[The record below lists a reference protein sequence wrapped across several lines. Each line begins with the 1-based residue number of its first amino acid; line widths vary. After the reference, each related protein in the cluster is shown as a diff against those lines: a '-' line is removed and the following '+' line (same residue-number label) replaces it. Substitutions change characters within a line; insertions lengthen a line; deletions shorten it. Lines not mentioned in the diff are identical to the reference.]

1 MFTRILVPLDGSLCA
16 EQAIPVVVRIAR
28 ASHGRTGLQRWVMDS
43 VTERVL
49 RMTRLPL
56 LIIRPSIDVV
66 ANNEEYR
73 EETSEPEVPL
83 SGQVQR

>member
-1 MFTRILVPLDGSLCA
+1 MA
-16 EQAIPVVVRIAR
+16 EQGQVIEGTRVFDDSDLIAMS
-28 ASHGRTGLQRWVMDS
+28 SHGRTGLQRWVMDS

-83 SGQVQR
+83 SGQVQRKGRGV